1 MGKLINI
8 STLAKILDLID
19 PKTKKTKN
27 HVIRYWEKEFNI
39 KSRMINNRRYFTPK
53 QIEIYKMINFLLK
66 NQGLTISG
74 VKKIIKQKINKL
86 DVHNTTSLSKAYKKN
101 IKEKAKILIEK
112 INKIK
117 SYGKENSS

>member
-1 MGKLINI
+1 MSKLINI

-86 DVHNTTSLSKAYKKN
+86 DVHNTTSLSKAYKK
-101 IKEKAKILIEK
+101 K
-112 INKIK
+112 
-117 SYGKENSS
+117 Y

>member
-1 MGKLINI
+1 
-8 STLAKILDLID
+8 
-19 PKTKKTKN
+19 
-27 HVIRYWEKEFNI
+27 
-39 KSRMINNRRYFTPK
+39 MINNRRYFTPK